1 MDDDIG
7 IIKQQRKKE
16 EREFKMYGIQKST
29 SINGFISSLPKI
41 VAKKIWKV
49 TDSNGTVVQYVSA
62 TNNLKRTAQQY
73 IDQKY
78 PGQVMKL
85 TFSHTKGLIT
95 VAR

>member
-1 MDDDIG
+1 ME
-7 IIKQQRKKE
+7 KV
-16 EREFKMYGIQKST
+16 T
-29 SINGFISSLPKI
+29 HINGFISGLPKI

-62 TNNLKRTAQQY
+62 TDNRKSTAQKY
-73 IDQKY
+73 IDEKY
-78 PGQVMKL
+78 PNQVLKL